1 MKRFLVLFSSL
12 LLGANIFANNA
23 DNENR
28 KKNINEQLLRSF
40 NEQFPKAEQVKWE
53 ESGDGY
59 SVNFVEE
66 GVRSHIVYDKEGAF
80 VSSVRYYQERTLPY
94 YLLNILK
101 KRFTGKAIFS
111 VTEIS
116 TVSNIEYD
124 VKLEDART
132 WLTVRVG
139 SEGNLEVVEKYRKAS

>member
-1 MKRFLVLFSSL
+1 MKRFFVLFSSI
-12 LLGANIFANNA
+12 LLGANIFASNA
-23 DNENR
+23 GNDNR

-40 NEQFPKAEQVKWE
+40 NEQFPKAEQVNWE
-53 ESGDGY
+53 ESRDGY
-59 SVNFVEE
+59 TVNFVED

-80 VSSVRYYQERTLPY
+80 VSSVRYYRERTLPY

-101 KRFTGKAIFS
+101 KRYTGKTIFS

-124 VKLEDART
+124 VKLEDTRT
-132 WLTVRVG
+132 WLTVRVD
-139 SEGNLEVVEKYRKAS
+139 SEGNLDVVEKYRKAS

>member
-1 MKRFLVLFSSL
+1 MKRFFVLFSSL

-23 DNENR
+23 GNENR

-40 NEQFPKAEQVKWE
+40 NEQFPKAEQVNWE
-53 ESGDGY
+53 ESRDGY
-59 SVNFVEE
+59 TVNFVED

-80 VSSVRYYQERTLPY
+80 ISSVRYYRERTLPY

-101 KRFTGKAIFS
+101 KRYAGKTIFS

-132 WLTVRVG
+132 WLTVRVD
-139 SEGNLEVVEKYRKAS
+139 SEGNLDVVEKYRKAS